1 MMPAANGRAAMPPAR
16 KADAGNTAMK
26 RETRTAV
33 GWIVAGILTLPFG
46 IGIPLLVVG
55 LALHILGERLRAER
69 WIAVLFWMTLV
80 LLGAGVGLLCAFPV
94 EGADSAEAGMAR
106 SVLGA
111 APLVLAALLS
121 LAMTALTLAR
131 FQSLSTGFRVR
142 GLACGALLVG
152 TAVVVLAGMFPWPAA
167 GLGGLS
173 VAIWAGLRWRRR
185 RIRRKSMSSTPD
197 DGTARPASARVA
209 PEPVVKSPALP
220 RTRKPVCG
228 ILAWVLLLL
237 AVPAG
242 LLVIH
247 GLGAVVDTSDF
258 KGMGAGL
265 AIVGLGIGTA
275 MLFGCISAVLALVSL
290 RRRERYPA
298 LAAVLLVLYG
308 LPLLVWGIL
317 LAVDAPGAAVTL
329 LVLLLGGGGL
339 AAGWVRQRRKTRA
352 AAGPS

>member
-1 MMPAANGRAAMPPAR
+1 MFATNGRAGMPPAR

-33 GWIVAGILTLPFG
+33 GWIIAGVLTLPFG
-46 IGIPLLVVG
+46 IGMPLLVVG
-55 LALHILGERLRAER
+55 LALHILGDRLRAER

-94 EGADSAEAGMAR
+94 EGAHSAEAGMAR

-121 LAMTALTLAR
+121 LAMAALTLAR
-131 FQSLSTGFRVR
+131 FQSLSPGFRVR
-142 GLACGALLVG
+142 GLACGALLAG
-152 TAVVVLAGMFPWPAA
+152 TAAVAGAGMFPWPAA

-173 VAIWAGLRWRRR
+173 VATWAGLRWRRR
-185 RIRRKSMSSTPD
+185 RIRRRSMSSTPD
-197 DGTARPASARVA
+197 DGTARPAPAGV
-209 PEPVVKSPALP
+209 PTKPVVKSPALP

-242 LLVIH
+242 LLMIH
-247 GLGAVVDTSDF
+247 VLGAVVDTSDF

-265 AIVGLGIGTA
+265 AMVGLGIGTA
-275 MLFGCISAVLALVSL
+275 LLFACISAVLALISL

-298 LAAVLLVLYG
+298 LAAILLVLSG
-308 LPLLVWGIL
+308 LPLCVWGVL
-317 LAVDAPGAAVTL
+317 LAVDSPGAAVTL
-329 LVLLLGGGGL
+329 LVLLLGGGL
-339 AAGWVRQRRKTRA
+339 TAGWVRQRRKTRA
-352 AAGPS
+352 GAGHP